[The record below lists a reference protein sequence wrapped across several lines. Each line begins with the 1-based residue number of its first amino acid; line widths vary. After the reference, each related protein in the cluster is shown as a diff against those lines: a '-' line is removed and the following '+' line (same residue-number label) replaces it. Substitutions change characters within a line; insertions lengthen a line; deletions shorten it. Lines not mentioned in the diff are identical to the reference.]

1 MSARNLLGI
10 LNNAIVVSCLLS
22 AVVAKYQ
29 KDKYQVLVEYEN
41 SLKFPESVP
50 TIIFSKLVGNK
61 LKQPDIS
68 QLYSNSCSCVS
79 LEFWMLE
86 FGRKNVS
93 HLCRHMIT
101 LSLLKLYWWFYEE

>member
-29 KDKYQVLVEYEN
+29 KDKYQVLFEYEN
-41 SLKFPESVP
+41 FLNFPESVP
-50 TIIFSKLVGNK
+50 TIRFSKLVGNK

-68 QLYSNSCSCVS
+68 QLDRNSCSCVS
-79 LEFWMLE
+79 LEFWMFE
-86 FGRKNVS
+86 IGRKNV
-93 HLCRHMIT
+93 HNLCRYMIT
-101 LSLLKLYWWFYEE
+101 LFFKVLLLTLEVL